1 MSAQLIDLNDARP
14 QGHYA
19 SGQLGDPNYVADLK
33 DRMAQHYRSVLQ
45 YLWPNGK
52 FVGNEFEV
60 GDIHGSKGRSLK
72 ISCLRDRLGVGADFA
87 GGQITGDL
95 LDCWAFSRLGRKASG
110 PDFGVICDEIEEW
123 LGRPFK
129 PQPKAPEKAQ
139 PPDLGPPVATYNYT
153 DRDGRVLAQVHR
165 YHLQE
170 LDARGKPKKEFRPWN
185 PETRSRT
192 APTENRPL
200 YNIPK
205 IVGEP
210 WVVFVEGE
218 SCADALTTA
227 GIPATCA
234 MNGSKAPVDKTDW
247 SPLAGKHVV
256 IWPDA
261 DEEGAEFAAKV
272 ADHIGSIAASVAQVR
287 VPDGK
292 PKGWDAADAI
302 ADKIDPREILN
313 TATKPK
319 PQGRTLD
326 LNAWRS
332 DVFLGEPKEVEWLI
346 EGVMPLATAGL
357 LVAMGDAGKGILTLD
372 LALKVALP
380 KHDRHGVLDEAPLAL
395 GGEVAATGPV
405 VILAAEDDRDEIHR
419 RLHRL
424 DPDAKRKGTNL
435 FIVPMPNAGG
445 PIPIVKTSSTEGPYV
460 TPEWIAL
467 KAALVEMRP
476 KLVVL
481 DPLASFVHAD
491 VNADPAA
498 GAFVTGTLASLATES
513 GATVLVCHHMSKTRG
528 PISTPEEARAAIRGS
543 SAIVD
548 GVRFAYALW
557 AAEEQESRRICHG
570 LGTDWTRNR
579 VFKGTVVKSNAPANR
594 SILTYL
600 RCPDTGLLVDRTD
613 AIKGNRSLSRE
624 LELDDLCSAIMAAAS
639 RGYPYTMTGSTGL
652 FERRGELPEA
662 FHEMG
667 RDRLRRIGDELMNAG
682 RIVRVR
688 HKGQSSQWLDSPEG
702 DFAAGIVDL
711 AVGFYQGARS

>member
-1 MSAQLIDLNDARP
+1 MFDLNDARP
-14 QGHYA
+14 QGHFA
-19 SGQLGDPNYVADLK
+19 HGQLGDPNYVRDLK
-33 DRMAQHYRSVLQ
+33 SRAESNYRSILTH
-45 YLWPNGK
+45 LWPNGK
-52 FVGNEFEV
+52 FVGSEFEV

-72 ISCLRDRLGVGADFA
+72 ISCRPDKLCVGSDFA
-87 GGQITGDL
+87 GGEVISDII
-95 LDCWAFSRLGRKASG
+95 DAWAYATLGRKASG
-110 PDFGVICDEIEEW
+110 RDFSTICDQIEDW

-129 PQPKAPEKAQ
+129 PEPKAPEKA
-139 PPDLGPPVATYNYT
+139 PAPDLGPPVATYNYT
-153 DRDGRVLAQVHR
+153 DADGQILAVVRR
-165 YHLQE
+165 YHSAE
-170 LDARGKPKKEFRPWN
+170 LDKRGKPKKEFRPWN
-185 PETRSRT
+185 PAEQKAK

-205 IVGEP
+205 VLAEP

-218 SCADALTTA
+218 GKADALMAA
-227 GIPATCA
+227 GITATCS
-234 MNGSKAPVDKTDW
+234 MSGCKAPLDKTDW

-261 DEEGAEFAAKV
+261 DDEGIEFANKV
-272 ADHIGSIAASVAQVR
+272 QEHLGSIAASVVQIQIPA
-287 VPDGK
+287 DK

-302 ADKIDPREILN
+302 EEGLDPRQILN
-313 TATKPK
+313 TAIKVK
-319 PQGRTLD
+319 HVGRSLD
-326 LNAWRS
+326 LAAWRS
-332 DVFLGEPKEVEWLI
+332 DAFLGEPKPIEWLI
-346 EGVMPLATAGL
+346 DNVMPLGTAGL

-372 LALKVALP
+372 LALKIALP
-380 KHDRHGVLDEAPLAL
+380 KHDNHGILDDAPHAL
-395 GGEVAATGPV
+395 GGEVTATGPV

-419 RLHRL
+419 RLHKL
-424 DPDAKRKGTNL
+424 DPDMRRAKADL
-435 FIVPMPNAGG
+435 YIVPLPNAGG
-445 PIPIVKTSSTEGPYV
+445 PLPIVKTSSTDGPYV
-460 TPEWIAL
+460 TPEWLLLKESVIA
-467 KAALVEMRP
+467 MRP

-498 GAFVTGTLASLATES
+498 GAFVTGTLAALATES

-557 AAEEQESRRICHG
+557 AAEEQEARRVCSG
-570 LGTDWTRNR
+570 LGTEWTRNR

-594 SILTYL
+594 AILTYL
-600 RCPDTGLLVDRTD
+600 RCPDTGLLVDRSE

-624 LELDDLCSAIMAAAS
+624 LEMDDLCSAIMGAAS

-662 FHEMG
+662 FHEIG
-667 RDRLRRIGDELMNAG
+667 RDRIRRLGDDLLTAG

-688 HKGQSSQWLDSPEG
+688 HKGQSSQWLDAPEG
-702 DFAAGIVDL
+702 EFACGLVEL
-711 AVGFYQGARS
+711 ATGAHRPERS